1 MLPGFFM
8 IIDNRWR
15 HKCGK
20 NISDTL
26 SCTSCASSLFL
37 PNFDVICDF
46 LLDKRRATC
55 KLFHKMTQTFQALWP
70 NYLMD
75 IKTSYIRFY
84 TFWTRSRGSSYPT
97 TSASTTA
104 TITEFLL
111 LKVSFACTPKNVY
124 FLSTVYVTVIS
135 QGLHSQLVMCNEG
148 ILKNETEFLIKT
160 GWKEDF
166 YWN

>member
-8 IIDNRWR
+8 IIDNRRR

-26 SCTSCASSLFL
+26 SCASCASSLFL

-75 IKTSYIRFY
+75 IKTSYIHFY
-84 TFWTRSRGSSYPT
+84 TFWTRSRGSSYST

-135 QGLHSQLVMCNEG
+135 QGLHSQLVMRNEG

-160 GWKEDF
+160 GWKKDF

>member
-20 NISDTL
+20 NINDTL
-26 SCTSCASSLFL
+26 SCASCASSLFL
-37 PNFDVICDF
+37 PNVDVICDF
-46 LLDKRRATC
+46 LLDK
-55 KLFHKMTQTFQALWP
+55 MTQTFQAVWP

-135 QGLHSQLVMCNEG
+135 QGLHSQLVMRNEG

-160 GWKEDF
+160 GWKKDF